1 MTSVTQIKFKRGNQK
16 MSQYRIHNDFK
27 KLDNKSL
34 PLYPVLLPLL
44 NTFLGIMTKRTTI
57 PDSIQLKKQKISG
70 YQNGKI
76 KLTIF
81 EPIKIQ
87 KPAPCLVY
95 FHGGGFV
102 LKEAPYHR
110 KLLADYAIETN
121 CIVISVDYR
130 LAPKYPFPTALE
142 DCYAASKWT
151 FEQADVLGIDKTKV
165 AIGGDS
171 AGGALAASV
180 TLANRDRKDMDFC
193 FQMLLYPVT
202 DARQNTDSMK
212 KFDDVPLW
220 NAKLNKKMWE
230 FYLKNGLPIK
240 KEYASPMETHSFN
253 NLPNAYVEV
262 AEFDCLRDEG
272 IHYAKALKKATS
284 SIELNLTR
292 GTIHGYDL
300 IESSDIVLTNKN
312 IRIKALQKA
321 FN

>member
-1 MTSVTQIKFKRGNQK
+1 
-16 MSQYRIHNDFK
+16 MSNYPIHKDFK

-34 PLYPVLLPLL
+34 PLYPALLPVL
-44 NTFLGIMTKRTTI
+44 NTFLGVMTKRATL
-57 PDSIQLKKQKISG
+57 PDSIQLTKQMVAG
-70 YQNGKI
+70 YKNEEI
-76 KLTIF
+76 NLTIF
-81 EPIKIQ
+81 EPKNIQ

-110 KLLADYAIETN
+110 KLLADYAIEAN

-130 LAPKYPFPTALE
+130 LAPKHPFPTALE
-142 DCYAASKWT
+142 DCYAASKWI
-151 FEQADVLGIDKTKV
+151 FEQADVLGIDKTRV

-171 AGGALAASV
+171 AGGALAAGV

-202 DARQNTDSMK
+202 DARQNTESMQ

-220 NAKLNKKMWE
+220 NAKLNKKMWK
-230 FYLKNGLPIK
+230 FYLKNGFPVK
-240 KEYASPMETHSFN
+240 KEYASPMETESFD
-253 NLPNAYVEV
+253 NLPDAYVEV

-272 IHYAKALKKATS
+272 IQYAKALKKPTAS
-284 SIELNLTR
+284 VELNTTK

-300 IESSDIVLTNKN
+300 IESSDIVLKNKN

-321 FN
+321 FNQIKDNKTT